1 MFKRIVGIDDD
12 EDNAIDWDEK
22 VSVRV
27 ARYCRELKARITN
40 DGGDP
45 AQGRWQVS
53 MRNDTCMQVWLDA
66 LRIALGVSL
75 LFVLYELCF
84 WSG

>member
-1 MFKRIVGIDDD
+1 MLKHIVGIDD

-27 ARYCRELKARITN
+27 ARYCRELEARITK

-45 AQGRWQVS
+45 AHGWWQVS
-53 MRNDTCMQVWLDA
+53 MRNYTCVQVWWDA
-66 LRIALGVSL
+66 SSIALGVSL